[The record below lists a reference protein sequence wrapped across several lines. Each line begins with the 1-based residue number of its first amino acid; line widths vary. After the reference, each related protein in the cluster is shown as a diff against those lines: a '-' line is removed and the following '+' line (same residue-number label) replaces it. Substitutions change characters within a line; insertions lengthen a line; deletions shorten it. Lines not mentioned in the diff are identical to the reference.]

1 MRYEWE
7 EIHADGSVE
16 NWDIELREYQEP
28 KFHLFEEGAADKHHP
43 KIKCPV
49 CGVRLFDVETPEDKN
64 EIKIV
69 NLDWDKGGDYYHWAE
84 IKFHCHRCSALLGLQ
99 THNTSALQLYL
110 PKVGLLLA

>member
-16 NWDIELREYQEP
+16 NWDIELREYKEP